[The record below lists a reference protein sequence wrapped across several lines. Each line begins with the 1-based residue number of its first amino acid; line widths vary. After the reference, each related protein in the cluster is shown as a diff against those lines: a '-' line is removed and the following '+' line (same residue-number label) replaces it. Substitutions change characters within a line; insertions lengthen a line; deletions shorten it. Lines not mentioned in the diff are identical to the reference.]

1 MLDKLEHNFP
11 PIDIVFNNAGI
22 ARPGSDP
29 WDISAQNY
37 LDHYTV
43 NTLAPIRICYRLI
56 PPMIRR
62 GFGRVVNISSTLQ
75 KSPAD
80 MAYACSKAALGQF
93 VHDLAPSLDGTGV
106 AISLVCPGHVRS
118 DMGGQKAPHPVAS
131 VIPGAILGA
140 LLDTAAVNGHW
151 IVAQDYA
158 GLSLPEAIGRAK
170 FYYRQE
176 GL

>member
-29 WDISAQNY
+29 WDISSQNY

-43 NTLAPIRICYRLI
+43 
-56 PPMIRR
+56 IRR